1 MSIEIIERLGPYE
14 ERTKKHEYEN
24 INKGTYI
31 QSIHTSTKLWTS
43 RWRPRPCLPHPTP
56 TAHHRDPPPT
66 CPAKNVYTLYDKTE
80 QRIIYHTT
88 MESDDVR
95 ISFTTQQWKV
105 LTSAYHLSHNNG
117 KC

>member
-66 CPAKNVYTLYDKTE
+66 CPAKNVYTIYDKTE
-80 QRIIYHTT
+80 HMAILQR
-88 MESDDVR
+88 
-95 ISFTTQQWKV
+95 
-105 LTSAYHLSHNNG
+105 
-117 KC
+117 

>member
-56 TAHHRDPPPT
+56 TAHHRDPTPT
-66 CPAKNVYTLYDKTE
+66 CPAKNVYTIYDKTE
-80 QRIIYHTT
+80 TYGHSTEMKNMGT
-88 MESDDVR
+88 
-95 ISFTTQQWKV
+95 FKV
-105 LTSAYHLSHNNG
+105 NKDNT
-117 KC
+117 K